1 MTTELYEVYSL
12 EEGDEIIIMGNIYK
26 IVDIESLSG
35 DTSSLLLID
44 ENGYA
49 KTLNANDNDKIRVIC
64 ESVEA

>member
-12 EEGDEIIIMGNIYK
+12 EEGDEILIMGNIYK

-44 ENGYA
+44 ENGDA
-49 KTLNANDNDKIRVIC
+49 KTLNANDMNKVRVVVPDID
-64 ESVEA
+64 